1 MDVNST
7 NLFYYVFDL
16 GSYPFFT
23 SRKDAKIYLSGSP
36 FFLSNRKGGEI
47 TQTTQLSLAI
57 FGKYSFFKKSITNC
71 KSKFGGE
78 NEPSICNC
86 KRRCY

>member
-1 MDVNST
+1 
-7 NLFYYVFDL
+7 
-16 GSYPFFT
+16 FFT

-57 FGKYSFFKKSITNC
+57 FGKYSFFKKKHNKLQI
-71 KSKFGGE
+71 
-78 NEPSICNC
+78 IIW
-86 KRRCY
+86 RRK